1 MYNLGGLKFLEKQHC
16 LVLGVSH
23 YCAMAATRAR
33 IRSTGK
39 RERELQLGCQH
50 ASSAGWLVWK

>member
-39 RERELQLGCQH
+39 RERERAAAWL
-50 ASSAGWLVWK
+50 SAR

>member
-23 YCAMAATRAR
+23 YCAMAATHAR

-39 RERELQLGCQH
+39 RERESCSL
-50 ASSAGWLVWK
+50 AVSTLVVQVG